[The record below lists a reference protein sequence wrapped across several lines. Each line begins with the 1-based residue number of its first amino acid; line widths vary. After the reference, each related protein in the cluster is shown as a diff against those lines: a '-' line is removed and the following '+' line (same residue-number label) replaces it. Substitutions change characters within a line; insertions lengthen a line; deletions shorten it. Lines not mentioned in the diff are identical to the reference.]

1 MLIDGYIVDEHHC
14 DDGRILLTV
23 SYVRPGGRIDDHV
36 WSKCA
41 FIVEQSNRV
50 SNVLRGIVN
59 LIARLDIPNLG
70 YAQIVI

>member
-1 MLIDGYIVDEHHC
+1 MIIDGYIVDRHQC
-14 DDGRILLTV
+14 DDGRVLLSV
-23 SYVRPGGRIDDHV
+23 SYVIPGGRIDDTV

-41 FIVEQSNRV
+41 FIVERSNRL
-50 SNVLRGIVN
+50 SNVLHSIVN